1 MKTAI
6 YIEDGD
12 VQLVLTPQNEWEENA
27 LRSFGNDLSV
37 SLKRGS
43 FYECQG
49 GWHRHRQYP
58 GEDDSS
64 VILRVRSSTREER

>member
-12 VQLVLTPQNEWEENA
+12 VQLVLTPQNEWEKNA
-27 LRSFGNDLSV
+27 LKSFGNDLSV
-37 SLKRGS
+37 SLKRGG

-49 GWHRHRQYP
+49 GWHRHSLYP
-58 GEDDSS
+58 SEEDNS
-64 VILRVRSSTREER
+64 VILRVRAA